1 MTSDSPPYQTNG
13 RLVGCSCIRCGATLP
28 LGDYFEGCPSCFAA
42 GQPSSVTSVYGALP
56 NALAHSGVRGM
67 ARYAD
72 WLPYS
77 SWVSL
82 GEGSTSCVSVPTL
95 AAETGVVRVLV
106 KNEGQNPSG
115 SHKDR
120 ASCLTVTRAL
130 DVGARRIVAASSGN
144 AGASLALY
152 AAAAGLDCTIVV
164 TPALPPILHRAMT
177 QAGADL
183 VEVADSLAR
192 WELVGKMVREENCFP
207 ATNYLNPPVGSNHFG
222 VEGLTTIAYELAE
235 DIGDG
240 IDAILVPTSRG
251 DLVWGLYEGFR
262 RLQAAGHVKRLPKL
276 FVVEPYRRLSMV
288 LDGADQTGS
297 FPGAT
302 TLFSI
307 AGSTVTYQS
316 VQSVQKSG
324 GGTIVV
330 DDATVV
336 RDAARLARHGFYI
349 ELSSAATLTGL
360 EALVRKGD
368 ITADQTVALIATS
381 NGYKDTPPLAVGK

>member
-1 MTSDSPPYQTNG
+1 
-13 RLVGCSCIRCGATLP
+13 
-28 LGDYFEGCPSCFAA
+28 
-42 GQPSSVTSVYGALP
+42 
-56 NALAHSGVRGM
+56 M

-82 GEGSTSCVSVPTL
+82 GEGSTSCVSAPAL
-95 AAETGVVRVLV
+95 AAETGVARLLV

-164 TPALPPILHRAMT
+164 TAALPPILRRAIT
-177 QAGADL
+177 QTGADL
-183 VEVADSLAR
+183 IEVEDSLAR
-192 WELVGKMVREENCFP
+192 WELVAKMVREENCFP

-235 DIGDG
+235 DLGDG

-262 RLQAAGHVKRLPKL
+262 RLKEARHVERLPKL
-276 FVVEPYRRLSMV
+276 FVVEPYARLSRV

-302 TLFSI
+302 NLFSI

-316 VQSVQKSG
+316 VQAAQKSRG
-324 GGTIVV
+324 CAVVV
-330 DDATVV
+330 DDAAVV
-336 RDAARLARHGFYI
+336 RDAARLAQQGFYL
-349 ELSSAATLTGL
+349 ELSAAATLTGL
-360 EALVRKGD
+360 EVLMHKGA
-368 ITADQTVALIATS
+368 IAADETVALIATS
-381 NGYKDTPPLAVGK
+381 NGYKDMPTPAIGK